1 MENLKVF
8 CYILNMG
15 ESDKQ
20 WIFYLIQ
27 NGNAT
32 YAGVSP
38 DPVRRLRQHNSEIS
52 GGAKY
57 TTSQSSNWSHMC
69 LVRGFQTKQQS
80 MQFEWA
86 VKHEAPRNK
95 GGPIARTQKLYSV
108 LRKPRWT
115 SKAPDAHEV
124 PLTIEWMI
132 PLPTKDLP
140 QLPLYVKQLEKGTNN
155 ELPMEDVSQSLV
167 VEPSQDE
174 KCSP

>member
-1 MENLKVF
+1 ME
-8 CYILNMG
+8 
-15 ESDKQ
+15 ESDKN

-38 DPVRRLRQHNSEIS
+38 DPVRRLRQHNGEIS

-69 LVRGFQTKQQS
+69 LVSGFQTKQQS

-108 LRKPRWT
+108 LRKPKWT
-115 SKAPDAHEV
+115 SKSPDAYQV

-132 PLPTKDLP
+132 PLPTLDLP
-140 QLPLYVKQLEKGTNN
+140 QLPLYVKQLVKNTNN
-155 ELPMEDVSQSLV
+155 ELPMAVEIQSLA
-167 VEPSQDE
+167 VEPVQDE
-174 KCSP
+174 KDSA